1 MVSPSI
7 AHWAVQ
13 VCRETER
20 ESENESERDIA
31 RHVTLAMPWS
41 SHIVHPTHDN
51 AWFKHPLS
59 ISLYY
64 LLDLHPSPS
73 EGASSEGLLNLD

>member
-13 VCRETER
+13 VCRERERER
-20 ESENESERDIA
+20 ESERGIA
-31 RHVTLAMPWS
+31 RHVILALPWS

-51 AWFKHPLS
+51 PWFKHPLS

-64 LLDLHPSPS
+64 LLDLNPAPSV
-73 EGASSEGLLNLD
+73 GASSEGLLNLD